1 MIVNVR
7 IDERLIHGQVAT
19 MWTNHLKVNR
29 IMVVDNVV
37 VKNEMEKDVLK
48 MAKPNSVKL
57 SILTTKGASARI
69 TNGQYDDQRVF
80 LIVKNPATLVE
91 LVDNGVMLEEI
102 NIGKKKKKKGSKQ
115 VAKSIGVT
123 PEDIEAFKHLN
134 EKGVKLV
141 AQMVPN
147 EDKSDFMKLLRE
159 EN

>member
-1 MIVNVR
+1 
-7 IDERLIHGQVAT
+7 
-19 MWTNHLKVNR
+19 
-29 IMVVDNVV
+29 
-37 VKNEMEKDVLK
+37 
-48 MAKPNSVKL
+48 
-57 SILTTKGASARI
+57 
-69 TNGQYDDQRVF
+69 
-80 LIVKNPATLVE
+80 
-91 LVDNGVMLEEI
+91 MLEEI
-102 NIGKKKKKKGSKQ
+102 NIGNMSAKKGSKQ

>member
-1 MIVNVR
+1 M
-7 IDERLIHGQVAT
+7 
-19 MWTNHLKVNR
+19 
-29 IMVVDNVV
+29 
-37 VKNEMEKDVLK
+37 
-48 MAKPNSVKL
+48 
-57 SILTTKGASARI
+57 SA
-69 TNGQYDDQRVF
+69 
-80 LIVKNPATLVE
+80 
-91 LVDNGVMLEEI
+91 
-102 NIGKKKKKKGSKQ
+102 KKGSKQ